1 MEQVEEAILRVR
13 QLQKIQRPKLVE
25 LVDAINPRWDSISLS
40 AVRELAHPY

>member
-25 LVDAINPRWDSISLS
+25 LVDVINPRWDSISLS